1 MTPSTIQG
9 PQGTLVAFR
18 NNSGKV
24 KGLPLVFVHAD
35 PGRATQWE
43 AVMML
48 MAKTHHMTA
57 LDCRGSG
64 ASAPPADGD
73 CGYAGRAADIAA
85 VVVAFHILAMQN
97 YSNPQF
103 R

>member
-48 MAKTHHMTA
+48 MAKTHDMTA
-57 LDCRGSG
+57 LDFRGSG
-64 ASAPPADGD
+64 ACAPPPPMAITATLGAPLTSQRWWLRST
-73 CGYAGRAADIAA
+73 Y
-85 VVVAFHILAMQN
+85 
-97 YSNPQF
+97 
-103 R
+103 